1 MNYSRLRDANV
12 PALLLRARHSHP
24 RYASISSKDFND
36 LTAELLLSIGAR
48 VMLTMNIWTE
58 AGLYTGPALPYDIP
72 GVPMPSKVVP
82 IFPCRR
88 YRTQNTTRTSTD
100 NHWREY
106 RSEVKTRGTPRSLGL
121 LYVVLSRVRRLEHLA
136 IFADII
142 LDDIR
147 PNVTRALE
155 VRRLDEENRAQQ
167 VLLPP
172 LGPPMPR
179 TPDLLTPR
187 PLTFS
192 TGASTGRRE
201 RERDREGTPTPR
213 GR

>member
-1 MNYSRLRDANV
+1 MTIHKSQGMTL
-12 PALLLRARHSHP
+12 
-24 RYASISSKDFND
+24 D
-36 LTAELLLSIGAR
+36 LAIVDLKA
-48 VMLTMNIWTE
+48 
-58 AGLYTGPALPYDIP
+58 
-72 GVPMPSKVVP
+72 
-82 IFPCRR
+82 
-88 YRTQNTTRTSTD
+88 
-100 NHWREY
+100 
-106 RSEVKTRGTPRSLGL
+106 RGTPRPLGL
-121 LYVVLSRVRRLEHLA
+121 PYVALSRVRRLEHLA

-142 LDDIR
+142 LNDIR

-213 GR
+213 AIPYFQQSVKKDLNPVPASPLRPRRHHIYR

>member
-1 MNYSRLRDANV
+1 MTLDLAMVDLKARDTARPLR
-12 PALLLRARHSHP
+12 
-24 RYASISSKDFND
+24 
-36 LTAELLLSIGAR
+36 
-48 VMLTMNIWTE
+48 
-58 AGLYTGPALPYDIP
+58 
-72 GVPMPSKVVP
+72 
-82 IFPCRR
+82 
-88 YRTQNTTRTSTD
+88 
-100 NHWREY
+100 
-106 RSEVKTRGTPRSLGL
+106 L
-121 LYVVLSRVRRLEHLA
+121 LYVALSRVRRLEHLA
-136 IFADII
+136 ILADMT
-142 LDDIR
+142 LDNIQ

-155 VRRLDEENRAQQ
+155 LRRLDEANRAPQ

>member
-1 MNYSRLRDANV
+1 MTIYKSQGMTL
-12 PALLLRARHSHP
+12 
-24 RYASISSKDFND
+24 D
-36 LTAELLLSIGAR
+36 LAIVDLKA
-48 VMLTMNIWTE
+48 
-58 AGLYTGPALPYDIP
+58 
-72 GVPMPSKVVP
+72 
-82 IFPCRR
+82 
-88 YRTQNTTRTSTD
+88 
-100 NHWREY
+100 
-106 RSEVKTRGTPRSLGL
+106 RGTPRSLGL

-213 GR
+213 AIPNFQQSVKKDLNPVPASPPRPRRHHIYR